1 MQAAA
6 TFNRAVF
13 TARPLHRPQGPSS
26 TCMLGSFSSSR
37 RVRAGAEDALE
48 GTRGAPLT
56 RPRCLPLS
64 RKQNS
69 GGVTKH
75 TPVFPRQQSWDPYK
89 LLGVDHYSS
98 EEEVRSA
105 RNFLLKQYAG
115 YEESEE
121 AIEGAYDKI
130 IMNSYSHRKKSKINL
145 KSKLKKQAEESP
157 SWLKALLGYIEV
169 PSLEI
174 ISRRFAFLRSFLGQ
188 LLPRLGLP
196 FGCNKFWR
204 HAIDSLLLQ
213 LALSLVS
220 CIYFFNE
227 KMKNLVRASTVHHR
241 QSSKLEIPAV
251 ITKKIA
257 LADIST
263 ANPNLLI
270 SGPTFTFLVRESMMI
285 YAQLYL
291 VPGRM
296 G

>member
-6 TFNRAVF
+6 AFNRAAF
-13 TARPLHRPQGPSS
+13 TARPLHRPPRP
-26 TCMLGSFSSSR
+26 LLHL
-37 RVRAGAEDALE
+37 AGAEDALE

-56 RPRCLPLS
+56 RPPCFGGAPRPRCSGSLS
-64 RKQNS
+64 VGVGSYSS
-69 GGVTKH
+69 GSVDYLCTSAEH
-75 TPVFPRQQSWDPYK
+75 TSVFPRQQSWDPYK

-188 LLPRLGLP
+188 LLLRLGLP
-196 FGCNKFWR
+196 FGYAWIHLNNY
-204 HAIDSLLLQ
+204 S
-213 LALSLVS
+213 
-220 CIYFFNE
+220 N
-227 KMKNLVRASTVHHR
+227 
-241 QSSKLEIPAV
+241 AV
-251 ITKKIA
+251 
-257 LADIST
+257 
-263 ANPNLLI
+263 
-270 SGPTFTFLVRESMMI
+270 
-285 YAQLYL
+285 
-291 VPGRM
+291 
-296 G
+296 